1 QTGSAEL
8 TATVPAFDA
17 PGVTFAIQIVPVRRI
32 VQVVGGPGTLV
43 DPGARAASLLLSAS
57 RSSPLRGRVIDARP
71 REPAAGEIVFF
82 SVPEDARAGFGSSAA
97 RSARATTNDSGEAQ
111 AFLLARGVEPGF
123 VAQAFCPDASEG
135 VFFTVTLLGDPAS
148 GCDCPD
154 GTVCVDGVCEPAV
167 PKDPVLPDVTGAW
180 QTKHAFD
187 LRASLPAGLRFA
199 FRA

>member
-1 QTGSAEL
+1 TG
-8 TATVPAFDA
+8 
-17 PGVTFAIQIVPVRRI
+17 
-32 VQVVGGPGTLV
+32 
-43 DPGARAASLLLSAS
+43 
-57 RSSPLRGRVIDARP
+57 
-71 REPAAGEIVFF
+71 EPAAGEIVFF

-123 VAQAFCPDASEG
+123 VAQPFCPDASVG

-154 GTVCVDGVCEPAV
+154 GTGCVGGVCEPAA

-199 FRA
+199 FGAIRALDQLLSGRLGLPRWLQEVIDSLLGQFLPGWFYAVVRLG